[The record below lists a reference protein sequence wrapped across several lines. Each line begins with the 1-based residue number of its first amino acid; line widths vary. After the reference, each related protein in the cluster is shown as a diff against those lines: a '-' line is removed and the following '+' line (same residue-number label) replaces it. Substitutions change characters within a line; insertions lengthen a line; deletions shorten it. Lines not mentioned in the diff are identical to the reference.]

1 MLSKNLL
8 ASVAGTVLLLGYSS
22 LSTAQTSIS
31 GDAAPPLNTS
41 DLGDITIEA
50 EQAATDAVPATDTSP
65 AIEAMEAVEAG
76 VVTGVSAG
84 NLVTLDSDNT
94 ITNNG
99 TIEATNVDD
108 VVGVLITGGNT
119 GNFTQTGN
127 ISLLEDF
134 TSEDTDDD
142 NVVEG
147 PFAEG
152 SNRTGILISGASPF
166 IGNVEIEGGSIGV
179 EGIDSEGIRLAA
191 DTSITGNI
199 INSGALTVIG
209 ANSVGIDIEGNVI
222 GELANNGAIVATGQN
237 AQGINVE
244 GDISGGFINTNTVS
258 SNALRVPTRQPLAT
272 RESLV
277 EENTLQSGS
286 AIEINGNVDGGV
298 LLGITTGLVEAEVVS
313 FDDNGDP
320 LLEEDGTSIT
330 ELGEV
335 ATQLSISGITQIGA
349 APAVSIDGQGS
360 PITLGVVGTAPNP
373 AAVGV
378 ATNDPSFTPDI
389 DLQFGFVNQGAIT
402 AQGILDD
409 SPATAIELA
418 DVTIDGG
425 ILNTGAVITTTFRS
439 GDDGTPDV
447 DGFDGH
453 SRGLFL
459 SDNVST
465 DSIVN
470 EGTISSL
477 AFEAEDEV
485 FADADNPVDARLVQ
499 STALEISANSTV
511 NSLTNSGLISVS
523 DGLTT
528 PGITARDGIATAI
541 IDRSGTLSTITNQGS
556 IIAASG
562 TSDSTGQAATSFTN
576 IALDLTANTSGISI
590 LQESAEGVALAPI
603 IIGDILLGSG
613 DDSFTSTAGLIQG
626 DLDFGAGND
635 VFEIDTTAFTG
646 TLSDS
651 DGVLELTVT
660 DNSILTQASTDDINV
675 TNATFDGTTTFTTS
689 INGQTNDAGTI
700 VASDTITIEDGAQVQ
715 VLLENLVEDSQTF
728 TILDADNLII
738 EDQTLETFASSVAS
752 SFLYDTTFEEVGE
765 TLVVTLD
772 LRDSGANVSVEDGG
786 LALDER
792 QSVAFTSA
800 FEALSSNAE
809 LGQAFAAITED
820 VEFNNAF
827 NQLLPEISASPLYF
841 IQASVDGAIGAVG
854 SQLENARRS
863 QDRTGGAW
871 LEQYTFFADRELD
884 QRSEQFRGF
893 GFGFAGGVD
902 TAWGPFHAVGVNVG
916 FSSTQIEDVLG
927 VDNDL
932 KVVTYQAGTYAGAE
946 WNNVSLDLNAGI
958 GISDIES
965 DRLIRIGD
973 FTGQSGAEWN
983 ATHFNGS
990 ARLGY
995 TASFGDRFWARPT
1008 VTVDYLRLDEDSFRE
1023 TGTSGLALGVESRDT
1038 DRAGATAL
1046 LNIGTEFNGNRTWIR
1061 PSLRGG
1067 YRTDFI
1073 SDPVLTQFQFID
1085 LADGNGG
1092 FFDGALTDTLESG
1105 DISDDGFI
1113 LGFTIAAGSKWS
1125 SFSFDF
1131 DSDIRDGFIRHT
1143 GRVVLRLLF

>member
-1 MLSKNLL
+1 M
-8 ASVAGTVLLLGYSS
+8 A
-22 LSTAQTSIS
+22 
-31 GDAAPPLNTS
+31 
-41 DLGDITIEA
+41 
-50 EQAATDAVPATDTSP
+50 
-65 AIEAMEAVEAG
+65 
-76 VVTGVSAG
+76 
-84 NLVTLDSDNT
+84 
-94 ITNNG
+94 TNN
-99 TIEATNVDD
+99 
-108 VVGVLITGGNT
+108 
-119 GNFTQTGN
+119 
-127 ISLLEDF
+127 
-134 TSEDTDDD
+134 
-142 NVVEG
+142 
-147 PFAEG
+147 
-152 SNRTGILISGASPF
+152 
-166 IGNVEIEGGSIGV
+166 
-179 EGIDSEGIRLAA
+179 
-191 DTSITGNI
+191 
-199 INSGALTVIG
+199 
-209 ANSVGIDIEGNVI
+209 
-222 GELANNGAIVATGQN
+222 
-237 AQGINVE
+237 
-244 GDISGGFINTNTVS
+244 
-258 SNALRVPTRQPLAT
+258 
-272 RESLV
+272 
-277 EENTLQSGS
+277 
-286 AIEINGNVDGGV
+286 
-298 LLGITTGLVEAEVVS
+298 
-313 FDDNGDP
+313 
-320 LLEEDGTSIT
+320 
-330 ELGEV
+330 
-335 ATQLSISGITQIGA
+335 
-349 APAVSIDGQGS
+349 
-360 PITLGVVGTAPNP
+360 
-373 AAVGV
+373 
-378 ATNDPSFTPDI
+378 PSFTPDI
-389 DLQFGFVNQGAIT
+389 DLQFGFVNQGPIT

-409 SPATAIELA
+409 SPATALELA
-418 DVTIDGG
+418 DVTVTGG
-425 ILNTGAVITTTFRS
+425 VLNSNNISASTFRS
-439 GDDGTPDV
+439 GDDGTDDV
-447 DGFDGH
+447 GDFDGH
-453 SRGLFL
+453 ARAIFL
-459 SDNVST
+459 SENANVPTLVNTDNIT
-465 DSIVN
+465 
-470 EGTISSL
+470 TL
-477 AFEAEDEV
+477 ATEAADEV
-485 FADADNPVDARLVQ
+485 FADQDNPIDPRFLQ
-499 STALEISANSTV
+499 STAIEISADSTLT
-511 NSLTNSGLISVS
+511 SLNNSGIISATIVGRNGTS
-523 DGLTT
+523 
-528 PGITARDGIATAI
+528 TAI
-541 IDRSGTLSTITNQGS
+541 IDRSGTLVDITNQGN
-556 IIAASG
+556 ILAANN
-562 TSDSTGQAATSFTN
+562 TSDTTGLSETNLTN
-576 IALDLTANTSGISI
+576 IALDLTANTSGVSI
-590 LQESAEGVALAPI
+590 LQETNPSTGAIPQI
-603 IIGDILLGSG
+603 FGDVLLGSG
-613 DDSFTSTAGLIQG
+613 DDTFTSTLGLISG
-626 DLDFGAGND
+626 DVSFGDGDD
-635 VFEIDTTAFTG
+635 VFEIGATAFTG

-651 DGVLELTVT
+651 DSSLELTVT

-728 TILDADNLII
+728 TILDADNLVI
-738 EDQTLETFASSVAS
+738 EDGTLETFASSVAS

-958 GISDIES
+958 GISDIEN

-1023 TGTSGLALGVESRDT
+1023 TGTSGLALGVESRET

-1092 FFDGALTDTLESG
+1092 FFDGALTDALESG